1 MISHDPLRPL
11 FHLRLIARVSL
22 LSALF
27 SLVTLSLL
35 VVYLNHGHGQESDYL
50 AVRQAFMASQESL
63 GVAIAF
69 VSLLLLLLTAM
80 ITWLIALYSTFRVA
94 GPLYRFARNLE
105 SAIYSGPGTMTPIR
119 HTDELQDEAK
129 ALEKSINV
137 LRRHY
142 DSFGAA
148 LDEVEWAIDRNDPP
162 TAVAA
167 AIKRLKEV
175 ECRVRL

>member
-1 MISHDPLRPL
+1 
-11 FHLRLIARVSL
+11 
-22 LSALF
+22 
-27 SLVTLSLL
+27 
-35 VVYLNHGHGQESDYL
+35 
-50 AVRQAFMASQESL
+50 
-63 GVAIAF
+63 
-69 VSLLLLLLTAM
+69 
-80 ITWLIALYSTFRVA
+80 
-94 GPLYRFARNLE
+94 
-105 SAIYSGPGTMTPIR
+105 MTPIR